1 MINLISASLIQIIF
15 VLLIAPFAVGA
26 VRFVKARLQGRKGA
40 SPFIPYF
47 TLLTLLKKEMVIS
60 NATSWIFRV
69 VPFMVLGSAILLACI
84 VPLLFTGSIV
94 GSLSDFLVISG
105 VLVFGSIFLVM
116 GGLDTGSAFGGMG
129 SSREMTIAAL
139 LEPIII
145 MTFST
150 MSFVTNSSTI
160 DGMLQSQ
167 INFLEPYAMLF
178 IVALIFISLAE
189 NARYPVDNPATHL
202 ELTMVHEAM
211 ILEYS
216 GKYLAFLEYASAIK
230 LTVFSFLIA
239 NFIFPST
246 LLEASSLTVGAVLL
260 ILIVGVI
267 KVMVVMFGLG
277 LLESLLVKMR
287 FYRMSEYFSI
297 AFVVSFLAMVV
308 AIFSV
313 SSDVALQYYILFSL
327 LTLIFVVLLFGR
339 VRLKAILRYYALSS
353 MAIAGIALGLL
364 PLVSPEEKN
373 HLWLFA
379 VFTIVTKVWA
389 VPFVINRIGH
399 VKKSLTNLS
408 SFMRPGKSY
417 FAAVMI
423 LIMIYFTL
431 KNISI
436 EGLTEWNTLLFTAV
450 TLIVLGIAMM
460 ILKRNIFSQI
470 VGLLIIEN
478 GIAVF
483 VLATV
488 GSLPIIIEFGIFAV
502 TVATA
507 YILAILSAQISE
519 LYGSTDTEDLR
530 ELVE

>member
-1 MINLISASLIQIIF
+1 MINSIIATLIQTVFI
-15 VLLIAPFAVGA
+15 LLIAPFAMGM

-40 SPFIPYF
+40 SPILPYF

-60 NATSWIFRV
+60 DVTSWIFRV
-69 VPFMVLGSAILLACI
+69 VPLVVLGSSVALAVI
-84 VPLLFTGSIV
+84 MPLIFTGSAL
-94 GSLSDFLVISG
+94 GSMSDFLVVAG
-105 VLVFGSIFLVM
+105 VLVVGSIFLVM

-139 LEPIII
+139 LEPVVI

-150 MSFVTNSSTI
+150 MSFVTSSSTI
-160 DGMLQSQ
+160 EGMLGSNV
-167 INFLEPYAMLF
+167 NFFEPYAILF
-178 IVALIFISLAE
+178 ILALALVTLAE

-230 LTVFSFLIA
+230 LTIFSILIA
-239 NFIFPST
+239 NFIFPET
-246 LLEASSLTVGAVLL
+246 LINVSSWNLVAIGLGLVVA
-260 ILIVGVI
+260 VI
-267 KVMVVMFGLG
+267 KVALVMVALAF
-277 LLESLLVKMR
+277 LESMLVKMR

-297 AFVVSFLAMVV
+297 AFVIAFLAM
-308 AIFSV
+308 I
-313 SSDVALQYYILFSL
+313 VALFSSLTDMKLEYHVLFSI
-327 LTLIFVVLLFGR
+327 LTLICVVLLFGR

-353 MAIAGIALGLL
+353 LAIAGIAWGLL
-364 PLVSPEEKN
+364 PLVPLEERS

-379 VFTIVTKVWA
+379 IFTVITKVWA
-389 VPFVINRIGH
+389 VPFVISKTGH

-417 FAAVMI
+417 FMAAAI
-423 LIMIYFTL
+423 LIITYFTL

-436 EGLTEWNTLLFTAV
+436 AGLIEWNALLYTAV

-460 ILKRNIFSQI
+460 IVKRNIFSEI
-470 VGLLIIEN
+470 IGLLIIEN

-488 GSLPIIIEFGIFAV
+488 GSLPIVIEFGIFAV

-519 LYGSTDTEDLR
+519 LYGSTDTEKLR
-530 ELVE
+530 ELAE